1 MKCIICE
8 EDVEKEHFS
17 SYVNTKHDGTINL
30 WRYKIAM
37 QKRLLEQIEHNVEKS
52 QSYRLV
58 CDIM

>member
-17 SYVNTKHDGTINL
+17 SHVNTKHDGTIKL

-37 QKRLLEQIEHNVEKS
+37 QKRLLEQIEHNLRNLS
-52 QSYRLV
+52 PI
-58 CDIM
+58 D